1 MPIQTRS
8 KELCKNLRDTGETNR
23 LTIVN
28 TAEESVVDADAE
40 EADVDVV
47 AAEAKAEEATNNKT
61 TQR

>member
-8 KELCKNLRDTGETNR
+8 KELCKNLRDTGETHR
-23 LTIVN
+23 RTIVN
-28 TAEESVVDADAE
+28 TAEEAAVEADAE

-47 AAEAKAEEATNNKT
+47 AAEAKAEEATNNET